1 MNQNAPLAWPK
12 NTVLNANHAS
22 RFVFSCENISTDPS
36 LTGMFATVGC
46 HPTRSKEFETHKDG
60 PAAYLS
66 ALEALIQTNL
76 TGRGRVVALGEC
88 GLGLF

>member
-1 MNQNAPLAWPK
+1 MNHSEPSALQR
-12 NTVLNANHAS
+12 NTVLNATYAS
-22 RFVFSCENISTDPS
+22 KFVFSCENISTDPF
-36 LTGMFATVGC
+36 LTGMFDTVGC

-66 ALEALIQTNL
+66 ALEALIHVNL

-88 GLGLF
+88 GLGLC